1 MTRVSSPSFVCA
13 SAARRSLAAVFAAVF
28 PAALPGVAS
37 AQGPEAVDSAHAV
50 PEAGP
55 VAIAPAPAPAKPP
68 YSIPFQLRPVASVT
82 VLRTDTSFAFYD
94 DPVADDDG
102 TTVASM
108 LLASYKLSD
117 NLCPL
122 VRVGMVSNSPPN
134 TDGAAGFLNP
144 VLGLSYILPLLPEL
158 RAAFFFGAALPLG
171 SGGGDSPDPAK
182 VASNAAGIRARS
194 AMDNAMFAV
203 NDLVLFPGAS
213 LAYVNHGLTVQIEAT
228 ILELIRVRG
237 EDAVNA
243 QGAALNPDATRTNMT
258 AGLHVGYFFMPE
270 LSGAIELR
278 HQRWLS
284 TPTAIENDATGTLRD
299 TTTIAI
305 GPRVHFKVGEN
316 SWIRPA
322 LALAIGLDDPLE
334 RWESRSVQ
342 LDIPVIF

>member
-1 MTRVSSPSFVCA
+1 MTRVISHSFVPASAVGFVAA
-13 SAARRSLAAVFAAVF
+13 SAALV
-28 PAALPGVAS
+28 AALLPAVAS
-37 AQGPEAVDSAHAV
+37 GQGPEAVDPANAV

-55 VAIAPAPAPAKPP
+55 VAIAAAPAPAKAP
-68 YSIPFQLRPVASVT
+68 YSIPFQLRPAASVT

-94 DPVADDDG
+94 DPVAENDG

-108 LLASYKLSD
+108 LLASYKLTD

-144 VLGLSYILPLLPEL
+144 VLGLTYVLPLLPEL
-158 RAAFFFGAALPLG
+158 RAAFFFGTALPLG
-171 SGGGDSPDPAK
+171 SGGGDSPDPAN

-213 LAYVNHGLTVQIEAT
+213 LAYVNHGLTVQLEAT

-243 QGAALNPDATRTNMT
+243 QGVPLNPDETRTNMT

-270 LSGAIELR
+270 VSGAIELR

-284 TPTAIENDATGTLRD
+284 TPTAIENDPTGTLRD
-299 TTTIAI
+299 TTTVAI
-305 GPRVHFKVGEN
+305 GPRVHFKVGEK

-322 LALAIGLDDPLE
+322 LALAVGLDDPLK